1 MSQTHNT
8 MTGNLTGHELE
19 RRVAKLINSDA
30 LDALVIREQVKI
42 LATMGSGDWSDEE
55 RAVAHNLI
63 GRALYVGL
71 WAETSGDVTR
81 FITKLLSFIRQNG
94 M

>member
-1 MSQTHNT
+1 MPQTHNT

-19 RRVAKLINSDA
+19 RRVAKLINCDA

-42 LATMGSGDWSDEE
+42 LATMTDEDWSDEE

-63 GRALYVGL
+63 GCALYVGL
-71 WAETSGDVTR
+71 WAETNGDVTR